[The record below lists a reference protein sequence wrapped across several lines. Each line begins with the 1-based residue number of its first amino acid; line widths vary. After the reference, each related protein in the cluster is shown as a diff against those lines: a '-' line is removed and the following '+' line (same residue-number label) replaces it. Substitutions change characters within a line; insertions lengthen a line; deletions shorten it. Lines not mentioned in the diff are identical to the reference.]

1 MSKIKAMN
9 EKIKRKYF
17 EWLQGAEGFSDK
29 SIIAVEKAIW
39 KYEEFTDDSD
49 YRQFNTKTAEQFKK
63 YLTTHK
69 NPRSNIIL
77 SLLSQYHALRHIN
90 AFFTWL
96 SGQIGYKSRISLQD
110 VRYLR
115 LSKGDSRK
123 AIAPSF
129 PDYPTLEY
137 VKKLCSFPIHNEID
151 RRDRALIAFTA
162 LSGMRDQAVV
172 TLPLGCFKPE
182 SLQVHQDPKLGVQT
196 KFSKTIFTTL
206 FRFDKE
212 LLQYIL
218 AWYEFLVKEKLFTD
232 ANPFFP
238 STNIEFISG
247 DYHAFHADG
256 VVAKFWA
263 DASPMRRIFQF
274 RTEQTLLPYFSPH
287 KFRHFAINQAQKYVK
302 SAEQLKAVSQ
312 NVGHENI
319 GTTWGYGMIDDSR
332 VGDVINGI
340 NFEKTAEQGI
350 SEEKLRKIQA
360 ILGE

>member
-1 MSKIKAMN
+1 MSKTKVIN

-17 EWLQGAEGFSDK
+17 EWLRGAEGFSDK

-39 KYEEFTDDSD
+39 KYEEFVDNAD
-49 YRQFNTKTAEQFKK
+49 YRRFNAKTADQFKK
-63 YLTTHK
+63 YLATHK
-69 NPRSNIIL
+69 NERSNIIL
-77 SLLSQYHALRHIN
+77 SLLSQYHVLRHVN

-96 SGQIGYKSRISLQD
+96 SGQVGYKSRISLHD
-110 VRYLR
+110 VTYLR
-115 LSKGDSRK
+115 LSKCDSRK
-123 AIAPSF
+123 ATSPSMSA
-129 PDYPTLEY
+129 YPTLEY
-137 VKKLCSFPIHNEID
+137 IKKLCSFPIHNDID
-151 RRDRALIAFTA
+151 QRDRALIAFTA

-172 TLPLGCFKPE
+172 TLPLGCFKPD
-182 SLQVHQDPKLGVQT
+182 SLQVHQDPNLGVQT

-206 FRFDKE
+206 FKFDKE
-212 LLQYIL
+212 LLQYVL
-218 AWYEFLVKEKLFTD
+218 GWYEFLVKEKLFTD
-232 ANPFFP
+232 ADPFFP
-238 STNIEFISG
+238 STKIELISG
-247 DYHAFHADG
+247 NYHAFHADG
-256 VVAKFWA
+256 VIAKFWA
-263 DASPMRRIFQF
+263 NASPMRKIFQF
-274 RTEQTLLPYFSPH
+274 RTKQTGLEYFSPH

-319 GTTWGYGMIDDSR
+319 GTTWGYGMIDDFR